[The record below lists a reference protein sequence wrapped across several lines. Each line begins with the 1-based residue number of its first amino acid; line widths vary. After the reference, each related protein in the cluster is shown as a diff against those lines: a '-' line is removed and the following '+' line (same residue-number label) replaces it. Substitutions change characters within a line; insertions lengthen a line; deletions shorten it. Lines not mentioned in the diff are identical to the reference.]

1 MQVSLELA
9 LEPKLD
15 HDPPLELELEEL
27 LELPQPE
34 LELEELL
41 ELDHE
46 PPHEPLELELELEE
60 PPQRSSTSRG
70 ALKLGWLARF
80 LQELA

>member
-1 MQVSLELA
+1 MQESLALA
-9 LEPKLD
+9 LELELD
-15 HDPPLELELEEL
+15 HEPPHELELEEL

-41 ELDHE
+41 ELEE
-46 PPHEPLELELELEE
+46 PPHELLELELEEE